1 MPLEIRKICDYILLL
16 LKGGIT
22 MAYEEIRID
31 WSNAEQ
37 VRVARNIEV
46 LYFKKIVKPLYEKG
60 ALPRD
65 EYDEVRN
72 NAIRLN
78 GLYEELKSKPQ

>member
-1 MPLEIRKICDYILLL
+1 
-16 LKGGIT
+16 

-46 LYFKKIVKPLYEKG
+46 LYFRKIVKPLYEKG
-60 ALPRD
+60 ALPLD
-65 EYDEVRN
+65 EYDGVRN

-78 GLYEELKSKPQ
+78 NLYEELKDKSQ

>member
-1 MPLEIRKICDYILLL
+1 
-16 LKGGIT
+16 

-31 WSNAEQ
+31 WNNAEQ

-46 LYFKKIVKPLYEKG
+46 LYFRKIVKPLYEKG

-65 EYDEVRN
+65 EYDDVRN

-78 GLYEELKSKPQ
+78 NLYEELKGKSQ

>member
-1 MPLEIRKICDYILLL
+1 
-16 LKGGIT
+16 

-37 VRVARNIEV
+37 VRVARNVEV
-46 LYFKKIVKPLYEKG
+46 LYFKKIAKPLYEKG

-65 EYDEVRN
+65 EYDDVRN

-78 GLYEELKSKPQ
+78 NLYEELKGKSQ

>member
-1 MPLEIRKICDYILLL
+1 
-16 LKGGIT
+16 

-31 WSNAEQ
+31 WSNVEQ

-46 LYFKKIVKPLYEKG
+46 LYFRKIVTPLYEKG
-60 ALPRD
+60 ALPLD
-65 EYDEVRN
+65 EYDDVRN

-78 GLYEELKSKPQ
+78 NLYEELKGKLQ

>member
-1 MPLEIRKICDYILLL
+1 
-16 LKGGIT
+16 

-46 LYFKKIVKPLYEKG
+46 LYFRKIVKPLYEKG

-65 EYDEVRN
+65 EYDEVRS

-78 GLYEELKSKPQ
+78 KLYEELKDKPQ